1 MFRVM
6 ALDLWRDRPA
16 LAMTF
21 LLPSIVFLIFSA
33 VFSGATGV
41 DVKLKVAVAD
51 LVHTPASIRLAKAFL
66 ADPDLRPERA
76 TPETLA
82 AVREAVRSGK
92 ADAGFVIR
100 SDPPGPGT
108 PLLILSDPSRAVASP
123 LTEARAREV
132 LAAASPDVL
141 LTRTIRDLAPA
152 TGPLS
157 ADQQDSV
164 DAAVEQLVDKP
175 SAAPATPPLFEHQ
188 DVANARRGGA
198 AIAYY
203 AGAVTI
209 LFTMFAATHGALTL
223 IDERRS
229 GIADRILAGRH
240 GMGPVVSGKFLFLIV
255 QGAAQA
261 AVIFATA
268 QVVYQVPVVDL
279 SRGALWALQHFG
291 LWLVVTGVTAAAAGG
306 LALALV
312 TLCRTREQAQMLSTF
327 VIMILAAI
335 GGSMVPRFLMPPWL
349 QDLGWWTPHAWV
361 IDAYQGLLWRDDGA
375 AALYKAWFVLVSIGL
390 AGFAVA
396 QIASRRLRI

>member
-6 ALDLWRDRPA
+6 VLDLWRDRPA

-21 LLPSIVFLIFSA
+21 LLPSVVFLIFSA
-33 VFSGATGV
+33 VFSGATGL

-51 LVHTPASIRLAKAFL
+51 LAHTPASARLAKAFL
-66 ADPDLRPERA
+66 ADPDLRAEPA
-76 TPETLA
+76 TTPTLDG
-82 AVREAVRSGK
+82 VREEVRSGRV
-92 ADAGFVIR
+92 DAGFVIR
-100 SDPPGPGT
+100 SDPAAAGT
-108 PLLILSDPSRAVASP
+108 PLVILSDPARAVAAP

-132 LAAASPDVL
+132 LAKATPDVL
-141 LTRTIRDLAPA
+141 LTRTIRDLHPA
-152 TGPLS
+152 IGDLTE
-157 ADQQDSV
+157 DQQDQV
-164 DAAVEQLVDKP
+164 AVATDQLIQKP
-175 SAAPATPPLFEHQ
+175 SSQPNTPPLFDQES
-188 DVANARRGGA
+188 VANTKKGGA

-209 LFTMFAATHGALTL
+209 LFAMFAATHGALTL

-240 GMGPVVSGKFLFLIV
+240 GMGPVVTGKFLFLIA

-268 QVVYQVPVVDL
+268 QLVYQVPT
-279 SRGALWALQHFG
+279 LQHFG
-291 LWLVVTGVTAAAAGG
+291 LWIPTTAATAAAAGG

-327 VIMILAAI
+327 VILILAAI

-349 QDLGWWTPHAWV
+349 QAVGWWTPHAWV

-375 AALYKAWFVLVSIGL
+375 GGLYKAWIVLTSIGI

-396 QIASRRLRI
+396 QLAARRIRT

>member
-1 MFRVM
+1 VSFAMFRVM

-21 LLPSIVFLIFSA
+21 LLPSMVFLIFSA

-41 DVKLKVAVAD
+41 DVKLNVAVAD
-51 LVHTPASIRLAKAFL
+51 LVHTPASMRLAKAFL
-66 ADPDLRPERA
+66 ADTDLRPQRA
-76 TPETLA
+76 SPETLA
-82 AVREAVRSGK
+82 AVRDAVRAGK
-92 ADAGFVIR
+92 VDAGFVIQ
-100 SDPPGPGT
+100 SDPPAAGT
-108 PLLILSDPSRAVASP
+108 PLLILSDPSRAVAAP

-132 LAAASPDVL
+132 LQRDAPDVL

-152 TGPLS
+152 TGPLT
-157 ADQQDSV
+157 ADQQDNV

-175 SAAPATPPLFEHQ
+175 SSQPKTPPLFLQ
-188 DVANARRGGA
+188 VDVVNAKHGGA
-198 AIAYY
+198 SIAYY

-209 LFTMFAATHGALTL
+209 LFAMFAATHGALTL

-240 GMGPVVSGKFLFLIV
+240 GMGPVVTGKFLFLIV

-268 QVVYQVPVVDL
+268 QLVYAVPT
-279 SRGALWALQHFG
+279 LQHFG
-291 LWLVVTGVTAAAAGG
+291 LWLPTTAATAAAAGG

-327 VIMILAAI
+327 VILILAAI

-361 IDAYQGLLWRDDGA
+361 IDAYQGLLWRDDGP
-375 AALYKAWFVLVSIGL
+375 AALYKAWIVLTLIGV

-396 QIASRRLRI
+396 QIASRRIRT